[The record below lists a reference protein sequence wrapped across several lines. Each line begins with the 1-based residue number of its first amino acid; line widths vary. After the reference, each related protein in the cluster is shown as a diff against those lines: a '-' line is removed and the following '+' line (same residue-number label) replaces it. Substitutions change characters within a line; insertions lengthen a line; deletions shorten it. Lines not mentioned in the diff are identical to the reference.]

1 MLIYIIYI
9 TFRDIWMTIYT
20 ITMVWDIHS
29 LDIPVIWDHHLGFLY
44 IIHITFRDIYI
55 SHMLHGAGIFTYIR
69 VFFWANVGKYSST
82 MEHIWVYIYIYK

>member
-55 SHMLHGAGIFTYIR
+55 YIPYAP
-69 VFFWANVGKYSST
+69 WC
-82 MEHIWVYIYIYK
+82 WYIYLHLGDFLGKCW

>member
-55 SHMLHGAGIFTYIR
+55 YPICSMVL
-69 VFFWANVGKYSST
+69 
-82 MEHIWVYIYIYK
+82 VYLPTFG